1 MNSIFLCLGYCINYY
16 FRMYFYVYN
25 YDQNSKVP
33 YNRYE
38 VLRTNMK
45 VCWMPG
51 TAEVR
56 YETPECAAHAVEKLN
71 KLEYP
76 PGVITCEL
84 QPVLST
90 KYAQLNRI
98 VLLATKL
105 NASHCQHA
113 SILTTKMT

>member
-1 MNSIFLCLGYCINYY
+1 MYELLFFVFYICTYEENSE
-16 FRMYFYVYN
+16 
-25 YDQNSKVP
+25 VP
-33 YNRYE
+33 YNRHE
-38 VLRTNMK
+38 VLCINMK
-45 VCWMPG
+45 LCCMSG

-98 VLLATKL
+98 VLLAINL
-105 NASHCQHA
+105 NTSHCQHA
-113 SILTTKMT
+113 SI